1 MRTRLLL
8 VAFVALVVGLASP
21 ALAQPKDIVDTAVA
35 AGSFKTLAKLLTEAD
50 LVPVMKGPG
59 PYTVFAPTDEAFA
72 KVPQD
77 VLAGLAK
84 DKAKLQEVLK
94 YHVLTSKWATDDMK
108 LVKQTGTVQGKP
120 VTFGATGGTLTVN
133 GAKIVKPNVDCTNG
147 MIQVI
152 DAVLLPPQ

>member
-8 VAFVALVVGLASP
+8 VAFVALVVGLAGLVP
-21 ALAQPKDIVDTAVA
+21 AQPKDIWDAAVA
-35 AGSFKTLAKLLTEAD
+35 AGSFKSLAKLLTDAD
-50 LVPVMKGPG
+50 LITVMKGPG

-84 DKAKLQEVLK
+84 DRAKLQEVLK
-94 YHVLTSKWATDDMK
+94 YHVLTSKWATDDIK

-147 MIQVI
+147 MIHVI

>member
-35 AGSFKTLAKLLTEAD
+35 AGSFKTLAKLLTDAD
-50 LVPVMKGPG
+50 LIAVMKGPG
-59 PYTVFAPTDEAFA
+59 PYTVFGPTDEAFA